1 MAARFV
7 FLETPSS
14 GTGESVTLLSSL
26 GSLNLLLAFLDM
38 RAFALSYYILLCHV
52 LMLSLGGLFFSRRK
66 QRGNGPGG
74 WGR

>member
-7 FLETPSS
+7 VLETPIS
-14 GTGESVTLLSSL
+14 GTGESVTPLPSL
-26 GSLNLLLAFLDM
+26 GSHNLLLACIDM
-38 RAFALSYYILLCHV
+38 RVFALSYCILLCHV